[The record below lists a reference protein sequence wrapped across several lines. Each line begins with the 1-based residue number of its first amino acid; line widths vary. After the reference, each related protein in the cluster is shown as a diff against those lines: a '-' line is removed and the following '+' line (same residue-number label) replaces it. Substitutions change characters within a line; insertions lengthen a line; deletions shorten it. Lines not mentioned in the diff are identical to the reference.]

1 MITFQIIKYSL
12 QKVNKTCPK
21 QHIKRK
27 TEETKGEVITMR
39 MKNNFK
45 TILALLVAVLFIYG
59 AGMYT
64 LVKEVNSFTPIVP
77 HSQTEK
83 DGSADSATPVPHVIN
98 FY

>member
-12 QKVNKTCPK
+12 QKVNKTYPK

-64 LVKEVNSFTPIVP
+64 LVKEVNSFTPIARQT
-77 HSQTEK
+77 QTEK
-83 DGSADSATPVPHVIN
+83 DGSADSVAPAPHVLT